1 MTQWIVACQFP
12 LSMEF
17 SKEEYW
23 SGLPLSSPEG
33 FPNLDQTQVSCIAGQ
48 FFYHLSH
55 QGESTLSRLVN
66 LWAVPN
72 DLGYKTALTVV
83 GREQGCLWETIM
95 APH

>member
-1 MTQWIVACQFP
+1 MESESEVKVRLLSHVQLFATLWTVAYQAS

-17 SKEEYW
+17 SRQEYW

-66 LWAVPN
+66 LWVVPN
-72 DLGYKTALTVV
+72 DLGYKTA
-83 GREQGCLWETIM
+83 
-95 APH
+95 